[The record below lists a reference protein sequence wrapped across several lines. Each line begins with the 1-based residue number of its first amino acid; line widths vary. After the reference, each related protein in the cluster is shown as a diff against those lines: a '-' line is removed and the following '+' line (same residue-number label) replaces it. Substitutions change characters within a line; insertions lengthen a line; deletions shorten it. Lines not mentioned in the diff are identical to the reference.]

1 MIITKVI
8 YDIGTFSIF
17 NKMVITRRTY
27 RADFL
32 ADHQESDTL
41 YPSRVVR
48 QPTGSACRTFV
59 RSLPATW
66 AKLNMICTEKGHGKK
81 PTNA

>member
-1 MIITKVI
+1 MITKVI

-27 RADFL
+27 RADFW

-41 YPSRVVR
+41 YPS
-48 QPTGSACRTFV
+48 
-59 RSLPATW
+59 
-66 AKLNMICTEKGHGKK
+66 E
-81 PTNA
+81 